1 MSAVPSAKLS
11 AAKKCVI
18 SLPNFKKRMMIL
30 DKHPDAEAL
39 IFDLD
44 GTLSDSLPVHIATWY
59 TVCAHYKCKFDP
71 VIIEEMTGMPTI
83 EFAHR
88 IIRENAL
95 QGVDPQGMV
104 RMKQQTFWNSI
115 DKLRAH
121 ESVISL
127 ARQYH
132 GKIPLAV
139 GTGASRTSAELQL
152 KALKIYDL
160 FDAIVTADDVTEH
173 KPLPQTFLKC
183 AELVKIKPE
192 KCHVYEDGILG
203 MQAAKSAGMFLTDVR
218 PFLKN

>member
-1 MSAVPSAKLS
+1 MKG
-11 AAKKCVI
+11 I
-18 SLPNFKKRMMIL
+18 MRL

-59 TVCAHYKCKFDP
+59 TVCEHYNCKFDP
-71 VIIEEMTGMPTI
+71 SIIEEMTGMPTI

-88 IIRENAL
+88 IIRDNGL
-95 QGVDPQGMV
+95 TGVDPEEMV

-115 DKLRAH
+115 DKLRPH

-127 ARQYH
+127 VHQYH
-132 GKIPLAV
+132 GKIPLTV

-152 KALKIYDL
+152 KALKIFDL

-183 AELVKIKPE
+183 AELVKINPE
-192 KCHVYEDGILG
+192 KCHVYEDGVLG